1 MELPKNNTPV
11 TTVGSMANSTFSIAM
26 NAKAF
31 RVLSDTLY
39 QNKIGSIVREISC
52 NALDG
57 HIANG
62 NADVPF
68 TIHVPDS
75 FEPWFSVRDYG
86 IGLTPEAMVDV
97 FTKYFE
103 STKDQSNDSIGA
115 FGLGAKTPFS
125 YTDQFNVTSVTGGI
139 LRAYSAFIDEG
150 GMPTISL
157 MAEVPSDEPSG
168 VEIKIGVKP
177 NDFAR
182 FRSEISEQLRFFVVK
197 PEILNWN
204 GGSLFTEISSD
215 NIHFQNNDIA
225 IFTGRQYGWGSA
237 PVHLVQGPVGYPL
250 DFNQASGGLSDDN
263 RQFMQVI
270 QNLGANL
277 FFDIGEIGVTASR
290 EGVEY
295 NDFTLK
301 NLEAK
306 VTAARNAVQQWMADS
321 VKAYKLPYEKAA
333 FLNAHRIFGSF
344 IGSAKLD
351 ISPATLSNGQYT
363 FSFLGDDIYF
373 EDVTTTDYTGKEFTH
388 RVNMFNVVKY
398 SYSTRSDDSV
408 AATQL
413 NAGYLRWTP
422 NASNTSKVMF
432 CIRDSAKAPVARMRH
447 YFRENN
453 LESLICI
460 AARTDAVFTD
470 DMIAKLKEEL
480 GGYGEIVRV
489 SDMPEAPRQSYSRG
503 SYVRPRAYLWQKNMN
518 MTSTSNWSRLY
529 GSNLDEL
536 VDADD
541 NEYEGTFLYVVA
553 ERQQVYL
560 DYTVQNR
567 FNALHKAGM
576 VPYPLIAVRPTDVD
590 KLDNNDQTWIKLE
603 TFVEEKI
610 EELRKTVDVRRAS
623 ILAAIVDT
631 VNYSIGE
638 RFDSVMDDLHPE
650 TDLARLIRVR
660 NRAKERMGD
669 SARVKE
675 VMNIIND
682 NTFNVDQHIVYKTV
696 KARANEVFS
705 KTPLVSNLRYNYNGL
720 PDDDNARKHVIDY
733 INTFGRR
740 TNKPIGEDAV
750 GL

>member
-215 NIHFQNNDIA
+215 NIHFQNDDIA
-225 IFTGRQYGWGSA
+225 IFTNRQYGYGSS

-250 DFNQASGGLSDDN
+250 DFNQASKGLSEKN

-270 QNLGANL
+270 NNLGANL
-277 FFDIGEIGVTASR
+277 FFNIGEIGVTASR

-306 VTAARNAVQQWMADS
+306 VTAARESVQKWMADS
-321 VKAYKLPYEKAA
+321 VKQFKTPYEKAM
-333 FLNAHRIFGSF
+333 FLNAHKVFSSF
-344 IGSAKLD
+344 IESANLN
-351 ISPATLSNGQYT
+351 ISPAKLRNNQY
-363 FSFLGDDIYF
+363 SFDYLDDDIF
-373 EDVTTTDYTGKEFTH
+373 TEEVTTTDYSGKEIK
-388 RVNMFNVVKY
+388 RDVLMFDAVRY
-398 SYSTRSDDSV
+398 SHSYRADDSIGSSRIEP
-408 AATQL
+408 
-413 NAGYLRWTP
+413 GYTHFVP
-422 NASNTSKVMF
+422 QKGVKVVF

-518 MTSTSNWSRLY
+518 MTSTSDWSRLY

-560 DYTVQNR
+560 DYMVQTR

-631 VNYSIGE
+631 VDYSIGD

-675 VMNIIND
+675 VMNIIKD
-682 NTFNVDQHIVYKTV
+682 NTFNVDQHIVYKMV
-696 KARANEVFS
+696 KARASEVFS
-705 KTPLVSNLRYNYNGL
+705 KTPLVSGLRYDYNVL
-720 PDDDNARKHVIDY
+720 PDDDDARKHVIDY